1 MAKARTDE
9 ASERRLTTL
18 QLRRLNFRS
27 VPVAV
32 WWDSDPGSGPPRR
45 TGVGWSRAVGRDSP
59 HKVEY
64 MAVEP
69 AGPQPLGKGWPVRL
83 SAGSASAC
91 SATTDER
98 SGQPARTPTPAGT
111 ATDHA
116 DIVRFRERMPTV
128 ERQRTVAL
136 ARPAAVA
143 SDRERRASSTARS
156 EVGSAAAAGAIPADV
171 ARSSGSNPSPPA
183 AAAVTSRFRHRPP
196 SFGREHGRRVRRRAS
211 PLPPGLGRF
220 AAAGGRRAT
229 RPLPNARPRRL
240 GGRDLRPGARASQGR
255 RLVTRCGRLYPG
267 MGIV

>member
-1 MAKARTDE
+1 
-9 ASERRLTTL
+9 
-18 QLRRLNFRS
+18 
-27 VPVAV
+27 
-32 WWDSDPGSGPPRR
+32 
-45 TGVGWSRAVGRDSP
+45 
-59 HKVEY
+59 

-69 AGPQPLGKGWPVRL
+69 AGPRPLGKGWPVRL

-91 SATTDER
+91 SAATDER

-116 DIVRFRERMPTV
+116 DIVRFRERRPTV
-128 ERQRTVAL
+128 ERPRTVAL

-143 SDRERRASSTARS
+143 SDREQRASSTACS
-156 EVGSAAAAGAIPADV
+156 AVGSAAVGRSHPGGRRSVIGVEHFPARGRGGDV
-171 ARSSGSNPSPPA
+171 APSPSPR
-183 AAAVTSRFRHRPP
+183 S

-240 GGRDLRPGARASQGR
+240 GGRDLRPGARASQNR
-255 RLVTRCGRLYPG
+255 RLVTRCGSRYPG
-267 MGIV
+267 MGTV